1 MQIKACPS
9 VVTPTGLVEKIIRC
23 YTDELLRLHK
33 NQMES
38 DENKMKNS
46 EEVKK
51 KKKGRKRKINIEYI
65 EDKQSRHVAFTKRR
79 KTIFKK
85 AEDMIKEYEGSEIA
99 VIFSS
104 EAEKLYDYCSSSLE
118 NVIARYVEDMKTRGV
133 AARDDDTKDDQ

>member
-1 MQIKACPS
+1 MEYEVSP
-9 VVTPTGLVEKIIRC
+9 
-23 YTDELLRLHK
+23 

-46 EEVKK
+46 EEVVK
-51 KKKGRKRKINIEYI
+51 KKKGTKRKIDIEYI
-65 EDKQSRHVAFTKRR
+65 KDKQSRYVAFTKRR

-104 EAEKLYDYCSSSLE
+104 EAEKLHDYCSTSLE
-118 NVIARYVEDMKTRGV
+118 NVIARYVEDVRRRV
-133 AARDDDTKDDQ
+133 VARDDGASTSGTKDDQGRYLSNPDEPSDDSDETI